1 VKGKEEMVYKLH
13 KALYGLRQVPGVWN
27 SKLDACLNHL
37 GFSRCRIEH
46 GLYTR
51 SEGNARLIIGV
62 YVDDLL
68 VVGEP
73 LAEIKIFKKE
83 MMQTFCMS
91 DLAKLSY
98 YLRIEVK

>member
-1 VKGKEEMVYKLH
+1 
-13 KALYGLRQVPGVWN
+13 
-27 SKLDACLNHL
+27 
-37 GFSRCRIEH
+37 
-46 GLYTR
+46 
-51 SEGNARLIIGV
+51 LIIGV